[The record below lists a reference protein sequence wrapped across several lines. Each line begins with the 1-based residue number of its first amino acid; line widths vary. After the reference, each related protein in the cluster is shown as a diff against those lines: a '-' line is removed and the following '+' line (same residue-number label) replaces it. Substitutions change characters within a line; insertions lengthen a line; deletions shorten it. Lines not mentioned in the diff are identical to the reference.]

1 MAVGQQHNFLLL
13 MILARCLNAAG
24 LGLLFSASTDLLYQL
39 THPKGTKTAENGD
52 GSEEVEVHHKVQ
64 KTLTNIATLS
74 TLLDFFLAPMIGSFM
89 DSVGRLPT
97 MMFAMGCSSMVRFCL
112 AISPSLKLY
121 MFYRAL
127 VSVTG
132 NAWLSA
138 SSAALG
144 DVFGRGTARFAEASS
159 RVQRFALLAMM
170 LGTFAGRWVK
180 EPRKAFALVG
190 TLQVIAAGAVGCMK
204 ESLMSQSKFQRV
216 WFWSVF
222 RRSKALFALAVLS
235 TAMELPDHV
244 ATLNQVFRR
253 QKFPKLWTASVES
266 THMLLL
272 QIAGVCHTF
281 LRTRILKHLDSASA
295 CRLDNWC
302 NALCFLNNAFSTRP
316 SLLALN
322 PLFSCFQCGGL
333 SLELC
338 LQRQAESVGL
348 GSGALSAADA
358 NRSFLPSLLM
368 PRFYSWLYHWSPWP
382 SAPYLVASGMSL
394 LAAEVVGPW
403 TFARLKS

>member
-1 MAVGQQHNFLLL
+1 MAAVGHQNDFLLL
-13 MILARCLNAAG
+13 MTLARCLNASG

-39 THPKGTKTAENGD
+39 THPKDTKTAENSD
-52 GSEEVEVHHKVQ
+52 GSQEVEVHHKVQ

-97 MMFAMGCSSMVRFCL
+97 MMLAMGCSSLVRFCL
-112 AISPSLKLY
+112 AVSPSLKLY

-127 VSVTG
+127 VSITG

-180 EPRKAFALVG
+180 EPQKAFALVG
-190 TLQVIAAGAVGCMK
+190 TLQVMAAGAVGCMK

-244 ATLNQVFRR
+244 ATLDQVFRR
-253 QKFPKLWTASVES
+253 QKFPKLWTASMES

-272 QIAGVCHTF
+272 QIAGVFHTF
-281 LRTRILKHLDSASA
+281 LRARILKHLDSASA

-322 PLFSCFQCGGL
+322 PLLSCFQCGGL

-338 LQRQAESVGL
+338 LRRQAESVGL

-358 NRSFLPSLLM
+358 NRSFLPSLWM

-403 TFARLKS
+403 TFARL

>member
-1 MAVGQQHNFLLL
+1 MLVGGLEHEFYFSNFFHILGIIIPTDFIFFRGVGQ
-13 MILARCLNAAG
+13 
-24 LGLLFSASTDLLYQL
+24 
-39 THPKGTKTAENGD
+39 P
-52 GSEEVEVHHKVQ
+52 
-64 KTLTNIATLS
+64 
-74 TLLDFFLAPMIGSFM
+74 
-89 DSVGRLPT
+89 PT
-97 MMFAMGCSSMVRFCL
+97 R
-112 AISPSLKLY
+112 
-121 MFYRAL
+121 
-127 VSVTG
+127 
-132 NAWLSA
+132 
-138 SSAALG
+138 
-144 DVFGRGTARFAEASS
+144 
-159 RVQRFALLAMM
+159 
-170 LGTFAGRWVK
+170 
-180 EPRKAFALVG
+180 
-190 TLQVIAAGAVGCMK
+190 
-204 ESLMSQSKFQRV
+204 MSQSKFQRV

-244 ATLNQVFRR
+244 ATLDQVFRR
-253 QKFPKLWTASVES
+253 QKFPKLWTASMES

-272 QIAGVCHTF
+272 QIAGVFHTF

-302 NALCFLNNAFSTRP
+302 NAFCFLNNAFSTRP

-322 PLFSCFQCGGL
+322 PLLSCFQCGGL

-338 LQRQAESVGL
+338 LQRHAESVGL

-403 TFARLKS
+403 TFARL